1 MNLPDHNF
9 LSAPL
14 WIITALH
21 ITTFALHLLA
31 MNFMVGGTV
40 IVLYEKF
47 IRRSDDDVYRKLIKL
62 FPTVMAATVSFGV
75 APLLFLQL
83 VYGQHVYSASIVSA
97 WFWLMIVAVVITC
110 YYCLYAAAFAEEN
123 SNNRVKIYLTIALC
137 CFVYVSFTYSSVFS
151 MAEQPDLYKE
161 LYKNRQSGL
170 TINTAIGS
178 YIFRWLHFLTAALAV
193 GGFFTGWLG
202 KDNKAVFEKSIKY
215 FMSGIVAAMITGT
228 AYLFSL
234 GSLLKPVMNSYAA
247 PVLLVAIILSM
258 VSLFYFVKKDFI
270 KAGVIFLVSFT
281 GMIIIRFHART
292 VFLKDYF
299 DASTI
304 PVKPQWTF
312 FMIFIVFFAIAVI
325 LVWYMLKL
333 FFAKDRQ

>member
-47 IRRSDDDVYRKLIKL
+47 ICKSDDDVYRKLIKL

-83 VYGQHVYSASIVSA
+83 VYGQYVYSASIVSA
-97 WFWLMIVAVVITC
+97 WFWLMIVAVVIIC
-110 YYCLYAAAFAEEN
+110 YYSLYAAAFAEED
-123 SNNRVKIYLTIALC
+123 SGRTRIYLTVALC

-151 MAEQPDLYKE
+151 MAEQPALYKA
-161 LYKNRQSGL
+161 LYIKQQSGSI
-170 TINTAIGS
+170 INPAIGS

-247 PVLLVAIILSM
+247 PVLLAAIILSIAA
-258 VSLFYFVKKDFI
+258 LFYFVRKDFI

-299 DASTI
+299 DPSTI

-312 FMIFIVFFAIAVI
+312 FMIFIICFAIAAI

-333 FFAKDRQ
+333 FFAKNRQ